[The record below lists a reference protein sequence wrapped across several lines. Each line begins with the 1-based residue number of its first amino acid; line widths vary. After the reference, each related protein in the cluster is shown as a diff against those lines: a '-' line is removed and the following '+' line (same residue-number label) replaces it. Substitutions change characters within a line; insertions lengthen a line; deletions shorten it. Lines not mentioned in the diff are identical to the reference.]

1 MVLFIYVILDLW
13 FPDLSIKGKQ
23 QEILF
28 MPRNAMMILSLFALV
43 ALALGAC
50 SAPAQN
56 MPAAPASTVAAPAAA
71 TGSPGPVKLKASVLP
86 FLSYAP
92 LFIAQEEGYFAEQG
106 LEVEFLRIDKTA
118 EAIPALAQGQIDV
131 GAGFFDVSTLNAVAK
146 GGGIKYV
153 SDKGYLAQDGC
164 GASTWV
170 VRKELVEK
178 LDADLKHI
186 KGMKVALTPTSS
198 AEYALDRLLKDTGLT
213 HADVEILNLPLATR
227 LEGLINGSVDI
238 AAVSDP
244 WTVRAVR
251 AGCVEWRP
259 WQTYMP
265 DFQFSINMFGPNLL
279 VKDPEVGKRY
289 LIAYLKA
296 ARQYNEGK
304 TPRNVEIISKYTE
317 MKPEEVQAS
326 CWMAIRPDGQVNT
339 ADPSLKDFQEWA
351 VANGYLSTT
360 VPVEQLFDLS
370 LLKAAGEALK

>member
-1 MVLFIYVILDLW
+1 M
-13 FPDLSIKGKQ
+13 S
-23 QEILF
+23 
-28 MPRNAMMILSLFALV
+28 RNAVMALSLCVLAALV
-43 ALALGAC
+43 LGAC
-50 SAPAQN
+50 ASAAPT
-56 MPAAPASTVAAPAAA
+56 APASQAAPVSQAAPIGA
-71 TGSPGPVKLKASVLP
+71 SEPVKLKASVLP

-92 LFIAQEEGYFAEQG
+92 LFIAQEEGYFKEQG
-106 LEVEFLRIDKTA
+106 LEVEFVRIDKTS

-153 SDKGYLAQDGC
+153 SDKGYLAKDGC

-178 LDADLKHI
+178 LDADLKNI

-198 AEYALDRLLKDTGLT
+198 AEYALDLLLKNTGLT

-244 WTVRAVR
+244 WTIRAIK

-289 LIAYLKA
+289 LMAYLKA

-339 ADPSLKDFQEWA
+339 ADPSLQDFQEWA
-351 VANGYLSTT
+351 VANGYLSAV
-360 VPVEQLFDLS
+360 VPAEQLFDLS
-370 LLKAAGEALK
+370 LLAAADEALK